1 MPLFSNF
8 WNTSLWKLSVVML
21 IVKFFNQEDI
31 ILLSLD
37 TKLLPSNNYQRSS
50 NRHIMHHLQSFC
62 ECFSYSGKLM
72 NCDISVCLVAHW
84 QWWKSKKFK
93 LQICMLN
100 VKWKMYR
107 SAYLLGIHVKR
118 SSAKDIPLLTVPATF
133 CRIFRILRR
142 YVTHGFNFAIKS
154 VIHT

>member
-37 TKLLPSNNYQRSS
+37 TKLLPSNIYQWSS

-62 ECFSYSGKLM
+62 ECFSYSCKLM
-72 NCDISVCLVAHW
+72 NCDISVCLAAHW
-84 QWWKSKKFK
+84 QW
-93 LQICMLN
+93 LCMLN

-118 SSAKDIPLLTVPATF
+118 SSAKDTPLLTVPATF

-142 YVTHGFNFAIKS
+142 YVTHCFNFAIKS